1 MVLVISQLASSIA
14 LAPSLASFHI
24 TVLTIHRYPVGTY
37 CFSSRQQNLSCFLTF
52 IFYFILG
59 RFATSRSLENNID
72 IPQNSIQNYVDS
84 MYIYFILR
92 IAENWWGEIV
102 YKKRILLSGGKFVD
116 ENIENVMV
124 MVWN

>member
-1 MVLVISQLASSIA
+1 
-14 LAPSLASFHI
+14 
-24 TVLTIHRYPVGTY
+24 
-37 CFSSRQQNLSCFLTF
+37 
-52 IFYFILG
+52 
-59 RFATSRSLENNID
+59 
-72 IPQNSIQNYVDS
+72 

-124 MVWN
+124 MV